1 MYDMDNS
8 VVLFIPFSLWCMSVN
23 ILWHWAFQCH
33 STQWVHGHVWDID
46 IWNCFHGLIES
57 EEAETYRIPSRHS
70 QHQLSTLGPANTV
83 PWCRKVRTHCSSS
96 YQFLFV
102 SSSII
107 PCSVY
112 KFVLLSLLQ
121 GMADLPRKGMQPV
134 KRRGFLWLSLFLNSI
149 ALGKLYC

>member
-1 MYDMDNS
+1 MCDMDNS

-23 ILWHWAFQCH
+23 ILWHRAFQCH
-33 STQWVHGHVWDID
+33 SMQWVHGHVWDFD

-57 EEAETYRIPSRHS
+57 EEAEMYRIPSSHN
-70 QHQLSTLGPANTV
+70 QHQLSTLCPTNIV
-83 PWCRKVRTHCSSS
+83 LWCRKVRTHCSSS
-96 YQFLFV
+96 YEFLFV

-134 KRRGFLWLSLFLNSI
+134 KRRGFLRLSLFLKSI